1 MNEER
6 RMGSQINTDGH
17 EYRATIDAS
26 AATIRYLFVLNGAT
40 AFAILAFVPDLI
52 LEEPGIA
59 AKFSW
64 PFWLLGAGAGVAA
77 LSTLLAYG
85 ANYNFLDPS
94 RVEKGLFYVRAMVAA
109 KLASLGL
116 FSCALFFLGFT
127 FANLT

>member
-1 MNEER
+1 MSTT
-6 RMGSQINTDGH
+6 GL
-17 EYRATIDAS
+17 EYQATIDAS
-26 AATIRYLFVLNGAT
+26 AATIRYLFVLNGAS
-40 AFAILAFVPDLI
+40 ALAILAFTPDLI

-85 ANYNFLDPS
+85 ANYNFLDPL
-94 RVEKGLFYVRAMVAA
+94 RVKKGRGYIKAMVVAQ
-109 KLASLGL
+109 LVSLGL
-116 FSCALFFLGFT
+116 FLCALAVLGFV